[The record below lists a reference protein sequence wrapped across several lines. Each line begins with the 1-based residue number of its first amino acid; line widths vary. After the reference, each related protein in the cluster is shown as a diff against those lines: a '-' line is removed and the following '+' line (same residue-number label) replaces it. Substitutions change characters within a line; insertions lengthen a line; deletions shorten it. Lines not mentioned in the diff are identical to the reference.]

1 MGRKG
6 EAKRQQLLDTAK
18 QMLLDGGVEAF
29 VLRDVAE
36 RVGITHGNLQY
47 YFRTK
52 QDLMV
57 AIFDQE
63 VAKYTDSLQE
73 AVAATTT
80 RRGRLGAIIDAGL
93 KELRS
98 PDTALWRMVMSMADH
113 SPDMAALLK
122 KENDLYQA
130 VVARELKQIAPQLST
145 QAQADRPHHS
155 GDPRWAGHPVRARR
169 PGQRGDARARERDQ
183 GRDRGPR
190 RGGMTGRPARGRP
203 GPDDQAKS
211 ASLKVFR
218 TLP

>member
-6 EAKRQQLLDTAK
+6 EAKRQQILDTAK
-18 QMLLDGGVEAF
+18 QMLLDRGVEAF

-36 RVGITHGNLQY
+36 RLGITHGNLQY

-63 VAKYTDSLQE
+63 IAKYTDSLQH

-113 SPDMAALLK
+113 SKDMAALLK
-122 KENDLYQA
+122 KENDLYQSA
-130 VVARELKQIAPQLST
+130 VAKELKQAAPHLTPQRRRQIARII
-145 QAQADRPHHS
+145 QAILDGLGIQFVHE
-155 GDPRWAGHPVRARR
+155 DPDSAEMRALESEIKAAIVALV
-169 PGQRGDARARERDQ
+169 DA
-183 GRDRGPR
+183 
-190 RGGMTGRPARGRP
+190 
-203 GPDDQAKS
+203 S
-211 ASLKVFR
+211 
-218 TLP
+218 

>member
-63 VAKYTDSLQE
+63 VAKYTGSLQE

-145 QAQADRPHHS
+145 QRRKQIARIIQAILDGLGIQFVHE
-155 GDPRWAGHPVRARR
+155 DPDSAEMRALESEIK
-169 PGQRGDARARERDQ
+169 AAIVALVE
-183 GRDRGPR
+183 
-190 RGGMTGRPARGRP
+190 AE
-203 GPDDQAKS
+203 
-211 ASLKVFR
+211 
-218 TLP
+218 

>member
-6 EAKRQQLLDTAK
+6 EAKRQQILDTAK
-18 QMLLDGGVEAF
+18 QMLLEGGVDAF

-36 RVGITHGNLQY
+36 RLQITHGNLQY

-52 QDLMV
+52 QDLLV
-57 AIFDQE
+57 AIFDLE
-63 VAKYTDSLQE
+63 LAKYADSLQD

-122 KENDLYQA
+122 KENDLYRS
-130 VVARELKQIAPQLST
+130 VVAKELKQIAPNLST
-145 QAQADRPHHS
+145 QRRKQIARIIQAILDGLGIQFVHE
-155 GDPRWAGHPVRARR
+155 DPDSAEMRALESEIK
-169 PGQRGDARARERDQ
+169 AAIVALVE
-183 GRDRGPR
+183 
-190 RGGMTGRPARGRP
+190 AE
-203 GPDDQAKS
+203 
-211 ASLKVFR
+211 
-218 TLP
+218 

>member
-6 EAKRQQLLDTAK
+6 EAKRQQILDTAK
-18 QMLLDGGVEAF
+18 QMLLDGGVDAF

-63 VAKYTDSLQE
+63 IAKYTDSLQD

-80 RRGRLGAIIDAGL
+80 KRGRLGAIIDAGL

-122 KENDLYQA
+122 KENDLYQS
-130 VVARELKQIAPQLST
+130 VVVKELKQIAPQLSAQRRRQIARII
-145 QAQADRPHHS
+145 QAILDGLGIQFVHE
-155 GDPRWAGHPVRARR
+155 DPDSAEMRALESEIKAAIVALV
-169 PGQRGDARARERDQ
+169 DAE
-183 GRDRGPR
+183 
-190 RGGMTGRPARGRP
+190 
-203 GPDDQAKS
+203 
-211 ASLKVFR
+211 
-218 TLP
+218 